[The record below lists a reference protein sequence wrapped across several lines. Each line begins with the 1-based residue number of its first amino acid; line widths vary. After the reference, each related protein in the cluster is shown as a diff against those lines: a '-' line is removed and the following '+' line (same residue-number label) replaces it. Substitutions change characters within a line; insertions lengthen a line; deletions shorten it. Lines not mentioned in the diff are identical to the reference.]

1 MEEAIEGT
9 AAGVPFVAL
18 PPDGVTGRAPM
29 IAGWHPTAD
38 PGSPAAM
45 AAVLPLRGLP
55 AWRVYFGLPGTGSRP
70 AERVEDWD
78 LLLDGLAPM
87 VEGAAAEFTDARA
100 ALQRDLPID
109 AGPVAVVGGSAGGWA
124 AKAASMDMAAAMA
137 GLRTPL
143 LLVTGEHEYPEFLP
157 DQDALLAAL
166 AGPSRHVTV
175 AGMSHPFADA
185 PHAAAD
191 RAVTAWFTEHFSA

>member
-1 MEEAIEGT
+1 
-9 AAGVPFVAL
+9 L
-18 PPDGVTGRAPM
+18 
-29 IAGWHPTAD
+29 
-38 PGSPAAM
+38 
-45 AAVLPLRGLP
+45 L

-124 AKAASMDMAAAMA
+124 ALHVLAGGKVPVAAAALINPAVRAESVVAVNEDFGKYTYRWTEAARAKAASMDMAAAMA

-185 PHAAAD
+185 PHAAAAD